1 MSLGGD
7 FNENE
12 ATEAQLISEKNRLEQ
27 AVARL
32 NMEIK
37 DKNDKILDLLE
48 TIEDLKINIYSRDK
62 AVELLQ
68 GQTERLQND
77 LREAKQAEYKLKVL
91 QIMNNSLQAE
101 NAKLMEKL
109 GAKLESDAMQSI

>member
-1 MSLGGD
+1 
-7 FNENE
+7 
-12 ATEAQLISEKNRLEQ
+12 
-27 AVARL
+27 
-32 NMEIK
+32 MEIK

-77 LREAKQAEYKLKVL
+77 LREAK
-91 QIMNNSLQAE
+91 
-101 NAKLMEKL
+101 
-109 GAKLESDAMQSI
+109 